1 MKSLAVLAALMA
13 ITSAAVPRLLD
24 GDGGDLFK
32 RQDNCRTADS
42 KSSNYIISCLL
53 SFPSQ
58 FSNQCRLLQRQRP
71 LLHEMLRWSEMY
83 C

>member
-32 RQDNCRTADS
+32 RQDNCRTADNFCNDNDPFFTRCCDGL
-42 KSSNYIISCLL
+42 KCIVEND
-53 SFPSQ
+53 PSIGRTKV
-58 FSNQCRLLQRQRP
+58 CR
-71 LLHEMLRWSEMY
+71 
-83 C
+83 